1 MCRGDCVLASQYS
14 SDVFMDDLATWNDL
28 VKSRVAVGASLHAS
42 IFLANLFF
50 AKQSSIALFFFVQV
64 VGEYNFNVYD

>member
-28 VKSRVAVGASLHAS
+28 VKSRASLQAS

-50 AKQSSIALFFFVQV
+50 AKQNCIALYFCASPTGIQFQCV
-64 VGEYNFNVYD
+64 

>member
-28 VKSRVAVGASLHAS
+28 VKSRVAVGASLQAS

-50 AKQSSIALFFFVQV
+50 AKQSSIALYFCASCRGIKFQCV
-64 VGEYNFNVYD
+64 